1 MTVVATSSSNII
13 VVEKM
18 ENWKEQGLEL
28 LEINM

>member
-1 MTVVATSSSNII
+1 MTAVASGSNII